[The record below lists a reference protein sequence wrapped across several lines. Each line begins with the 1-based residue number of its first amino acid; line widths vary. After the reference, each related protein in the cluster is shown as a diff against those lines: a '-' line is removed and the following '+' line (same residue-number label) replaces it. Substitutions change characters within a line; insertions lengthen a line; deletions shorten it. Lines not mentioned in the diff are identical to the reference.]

1 MKIKKITIKNFR
13 SFKNTTI
20 LEFEENYTTLVGKN
34 GVGKTSIL
42 EAINLVTSF
51 SFVES
56 KIKPD
61 DFNSDTEPIEIEVEL
76 DNYFFLKIA
85 DWIKLPSKKIKFVA
99 KYRDK
104 SSPGKAFSTIFKTT
118 HIVIPECYQ
127 KYDELKPSL
136 ASTKYVPLKV
146 QLNTET
152 SSYEYWV
159 KNNNKFKEIQ
169 GRLLEIYGQDS
180 LKNFP
185 RIFYFSKER
194 DKDLKPG
201 YFTTFQKILDEL
213 NWRFFKDYKT
223 SERNDY
229 VKKWEDIYSFI
240 INKVEDPKQSKIIN
254 PLKDK
259 IKDFLGEKFKS
270 FEISLFNLR
279 QPFDDAF
286 FSLRENDKI
295 ITLLRMASG
304 ELMVIAYFLLKL
316 TSELSKEEI
325 IFLIDDPELHL
336 HSQLQYK
343 LFNEIKSSKFQHV
356 LATHS
361 DIFIDLGNWKTIKRL
376 TADGIY
382 PNGELL
388 RKKYGSSV
396 NLGKE
401 LRRHLDDI
409 KTLCQDKTIFRREDN
424 EILFCEKCLLVE
436 GPNDKYGLLGLA
448 NKLDFNFSK
457 LTTRYC
463 VGKDNIHFYQT
474 ICLAYGI
481 DFFVVY
487 DQDEKGK
494 DKLIEELALNN
505 KFFSFSST
513 FEELISGRKEVR
525 LYEILKIIEDL
536 DVNDLNKKIKDCLG
550 NINKFLGN

>member
-13 SFKNTTI
+13 SFKNSTTI
-20 LEFEENYTTLVGKN
+20 DFEENYTTLVGKN

-42 EAINLVTSF
+42 EAINLATSF

-61 DFNSDTEPIEIEVEL
+61 DFNNDNENIEIILEFDE
-76 DNYFFLKIA
+76 FFFINIP
-85 DWIKLPSKKIKFVA
+85 DGWQTRRLPSKTIKFTA
-99 KYRDK
+99 KHREK
-104 SSPGKAFSTIFKTT
+104 ATPGKAFSGIFTADQY
-118 HIVIPECYQ
+118 VIP
-127 KYDELKPSL
+127 
-136 ASTKYVPLKV
+136 
-146 QLNTET
+146 
-152 SSYEYWV
+152 YEFTDRSNLGV
-159 KNNNKFKEIQ
+159 EDNKNIPKSVIKQDNKFKFKRENNNEVEVSDQMLIV
-169 GRLLEIYGQDS
+169 RNNLD
-180 LKNFP
+180 NFP
-185 RIFYFSKER
+185 NIFYFSKER

-295 ITLLRMASG
+295 ITLSRMASG

-336 HSQLQYK
+336 HPQLQYK

-376 TADGIY
+376 TNDGIY

-388 RKKYGSSV
+388 KKKYGSSV
-396 NLGKE
+396 NLEKE
-401 LRRHLDDI
+401 LRGHLDDI

-436 GPNDKYGLLGLA
+436 GPNDKYGLLALA
-448 NKLDFNFSK
+448 NKLNFDFSK
-457 LTTRYC
+457 LTIRYC

-474 ICLAYGI
+474 ICLTYGVN
-481 DFFVVY
+481 FFVVY
-487 DQDEKGK
+487 DQDTNGKNNLVEELSLK
-494 DKLIEELALNN
+494 DKV
-505 KFFSFSST
+505 FSFTTS
-513 FEELISGRKEVR
+513 FENLIGSER
-525 LYEILKIIEDL
+525 LYEILKKIDEL
-536 DVNDLNKKIKDCLG
+536 DKNNLSKEIKDCLG

>member
-1 MKIKKITIKNFR
+1 MKIKKIAIKNFR
-13 SFKNTTI
+13 SFKNSTTI
-20 LEFEENYTTLVGKN
+20 DFEENYTTLVGKN

-42 EAINLVTSF
+42 EAINLATSF

-61 DFNSDTEPIEIEVEL
+61 DFNVDTEPIEIEVEF

-85 DWIKLPSKKIKFVA
+85 DWVKLPSKKIKFVA

-104 SSPGKAFSTIFKTT
+104 SSPGKAFSTIFTTT
-118 HIVIPECYQ
+118 HIAIPECYQ
-127 KYDELKPSL
+127 KYDELMPSL
-136 ASTKYVPLKV
+136 TSTNYVPLKV
-146 QLNTET
+146 RMNAET
-152 SSYEYWV
+152 KNFEYWV
-159 KNNNKFKEIQ
+159 KKNNEFKEVQ
-169 GRLLEIYGQDS
+169 ERLLEIYGQDS
-180 LKNFP
+180 LENFP

-201 YFTTFQKILDEL
+201 YFTTFQKILDEF

-229 VKKWEDIYSFI
+229 VDKWQYIYSFI

-259 IKDFLGEKFKS
+259 IKDFLGEKFKN

-286 FSLRENDKI
+286 FSLRESDKI
-295 ITLLRMASG
+295 ITLSRMASG

-336 HSQLQYK
+336 HPQLQYK
-343 LFNEIKSSKFQHV
+343 LFNEIKASDFQHI
-356 LATHS
+356 LTTHS
-361 DIFIDLGNWKTIKRL
+361 DIFVDLGNWKTIKRL
-376 TADGIY
+376 TNDRIY
-382 PNGELL
+382 PDNEILK
-388 RKKYGSSV
+388 KKYGKSK
-396 NLGKE
+396 NLEKE
-401 LRRHLDDI
+401 LREHLDNI

-436 GPNDKYGLLGLA
+436 GPNDKYGLLALA
-448 NKLDFNFSK
+448 NKLNYDFSK
-457 LTTRYC
+457 LTIRYC
-463 VGKDNIHFYQT
+463 VGKDKIHFYQT

-494 DKLIEELALNN
+494 DNLIEELSL
-505 KFFSFSST
+505 KDKVFSFTTS
-513 FEELISGRKEVR
+513 FENLIGSNKLHEIIRKIDELDKDSLDE
-525 LYEILKIIEDL
+525 EIK
-536 DVNDLNKKIKDCLG
+536 NCLES
-550 NINKFLGN
+550 INKFLEN